1 MERLANPMIRA
12 SIIAAFV
19 FLLLAPAAAAGDGI
33 TVRWFSQQYTQSHAG
48 AGAGIDLQRSSA
60 RGAAPAP
67 QTVAHAAVDVSSTYA
82 RAKTIGS
89 ATNRPSLAPR
99 YPLLPASSPILKN
112 TQPAGPGSFWYSDGA
127 GHVCMYAP
135 SSILPCF
142 TIAGTATGRV
152 APLSPATIAA
162 HVADRLSLS
171 PGDIKASP
179 TNAGLTGAASWFWL
193 EPAPTMQQLSIALA
207 GENVTVIATPRIT
220 WRFGD
225 GSSLDGGPGVPYQSG
240 PVPPDA
246 ITHLYQT
253 RCLPDDQG
261 HDPYVL
267 PSCSSDGY
275 DVIAAVTWLISYR
288 AAGPIAASG
297 ALPTRTTTSLVAYP
311 VSEARAFLVG
321 GSSG

>member
-1 MERLANPMIRA
+1 MIRA
-12 SIIAAFV
+12 TIIAAFAC
-19 FLLLAPAAAAGDGI
+19 LLVAPVAAADNGI
-33 TVRWFSQQYTQSHAG
+33 RVRWFSQQYSHSTAG
-48 AGAGIDLQRSSA
+48 AGASIDSRQRSDGRSA
-60 RGAAPAP
+60 QASQPAAH
-67 QTVAHAAVDVSSTYA
+67 VAVDVSSSA
-82 RAKTIGS
+82 VHVKVIGG
-89 ATNRPSLAPR
+89 ATNHALPGPLF
-99 YPLLPASSPILKN
+99 PLLPASSPILKN
-112 TQPAGPGSFWYSDGA
+112 AQPAGPGSFWYSDGA
-127 GHVCMYAP
+127 GHACMYAP

-142 TIAGTATGRV
+142 TINGTPAAAM
-152 APLSPATIAA
+152 APLSPAAIAA
-162 HVADRLSLS
+162 QVADRLSLS
-171 PGDIKASP
+171 PGEIKASP

-193 EPAPTMQQLSIALA
+193 DPAPRTQQLSISLA
-207 GENVTVIATPRIT
+207 GESVTVTATPQIS

-225 GSSLDGGPGVPYQSG
+225 GSSLDGGPGVPYQAG

-253 RCLPDDQG
+253 RCLPGDQG

-275 DVIAAVTWLISYR
+275 AVAAVVTWLISYR

-297 ALPTRTTTSLVAYP
+297 ALPTRTTTSSVAYP